1 MITNKM
7 NFIFTFIFIITLLF
21 GSVNAF
27 SKVSFETSS
36 NEVLNENG
44 FITISHDAGTSSIIC
59 NLTTTNYQ
67 NISTH
72 TFINSILGSPY
83 ALYYHNIGNGY
94 VEFYIQCNDGVTTV
108 DAYET
113 YFIPVKSDSLEY
125 LITFLLM
132 LIVPFLMKPLG
143 LIDRITKNNVYFEFI
158 LFTLI
163 TIMILLFGTNASAF
177 YNVYL
182 QMIGL
187 TFALLGLAMSFWFII
202 VQTIT
207 NFNKGGG

>member
-1 MITNKM
+1 MITNNIK
-7 NFIFTFIFIITLLF
+7 FIFTFMFILTILF
-21 GSVNAF
+21 GSMNAF
-27 SKVSFETSS
+27 STVSFETSS
-36 NEVLNENG
+36 NEALTENG
-44 FITISHDAGTSSIIC
+44 FVIISHDAGTSLLIC

-72 TFINSILGSPY
+72 TFVHSILGSPY

-94 VEFYIQCNDGVTTV
+94 VEFYVECNDGVTT
-108 DAYET
+108 AEANET

-125 LITFLLM
+125 LIAFLLM

-143 LIDRITKNNVYFEFI
+143 LLDRITKNNVFFEFI
-158 LFTLI
+158 LFVII
-163 TIMILLFGTNASAF
+163 TIMIILFGTTTSAF